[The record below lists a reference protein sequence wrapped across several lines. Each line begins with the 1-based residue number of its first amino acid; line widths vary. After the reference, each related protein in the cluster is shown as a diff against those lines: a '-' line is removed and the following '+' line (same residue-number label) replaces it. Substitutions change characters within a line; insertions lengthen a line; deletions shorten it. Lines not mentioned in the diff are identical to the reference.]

1 MNKKLEAYLGEVGHY
16 VSGPKGADDILDEI
30 RSHILDRAQEE
41 FGNTDDESVEKI
53 LAKMEEP
60 REMASRYSQ
69 GQDIIAPYYRKHLIL
84 YTAFLFF
91 IALGVSVVS
100 LVLGKGAIQ
109 LLPFFQSSEEDFLI
123 FLGGLPVTFFT
134 YFGIVCLFFMIITK
148 YRSVKPAWLVVGGSG
163 KSLGKPTALGFVG
176 TLVGFLVVLLIYG
189 FQGEIVSF
197 IADLAIKN
205 VVIARIP
212 DILMDA
218 ILVMTGIDLLVYSL
232 RFLANTPVLEAAG
245 AAFKLLVM
253 AYVVRRPFGFE
264 NLSGLD
270 GSVATAV
277 EIGIR
282 AVLVIVV
289 VVTTIDLIRW
299 LMYTFSEKYLR

>member
-1 MNKKLEAYLGEVGHY
+1 MIKKLEAYLSEVGHY

-41 FGNTDDESVEKI
+41 YGKADDESVEKI

-91 IALGVSVVS
+91 IGLGVSVVS
-100 LVLGKGAIQ
+100 LVLGKGAVH
-109 LLPFFQSSEEDFLI
+109 LLPFFQSSAEDFLV

-163 KSLGKPTALGFVG
+163 KKLGKPTALGFTVA
-176 TLVGFLVVLLIYG
+176 LVGFLLVLIIYS
-189 FQGEIVSF
+189 FQGELASFVAGLSDGNVLIV
-197 IADLAIKN
+197 K
-205 VVIARIP
+205 IP
-212 DILMDA
+212 DILMNA
-218 ILVMTGIDLLVYSL
+218 ILAMTGIDLLVYSL

-253 AYVVRRPFGFE
+253 AYVARRPLGFE

-270 GSVATAV
+270 GGVATAV

-282 AVLVIVV
+282 AVLAIIVIII
-289 VVTTIDLIRW
+289 TIELIRW

>member
-1 MNKKLEAYLGEVGHY
+1 VNKKLEAYLSEVGHY

-41 FGNTDDESVEKI
+41 FGNSDDESVDKI
-53 LAKMEEP
+53 LAKMEDP

-69 GQDIIAPYYRKHLIL
+69 GQDIIAPYYRKHIIL

-100 LVLGKGAIQ
+100 LVLGKGAIH
-109 LLPFFQSSEEDFLI
+109 LLPFFQSSEDNFLV
-123 FLGGLPVTFFT
+123 FLGGLPITFFT

-148 YRSVKPAWLVVGGSG
+148 YRTVKPAWLMVEGSG
-163 KSLGKPTALGFVG
+163 KRLGKPTALGFLG
-176 TLVGFLVVLLIYG
+176 TLVGFLLVLLVYS

-197 IADLAIKN
+197 IADLSIKN
-205 VVIARIP
+205 VVVVKIP

-218 ILVMTGIDLLVYSL
+218 ILATTGIDLLVYSL

-270 GSVATAV
+270 GGIATAV
-277 EIGIR
+277 EVGIR
-282 AVLVIVV
+282 SVLVIVV